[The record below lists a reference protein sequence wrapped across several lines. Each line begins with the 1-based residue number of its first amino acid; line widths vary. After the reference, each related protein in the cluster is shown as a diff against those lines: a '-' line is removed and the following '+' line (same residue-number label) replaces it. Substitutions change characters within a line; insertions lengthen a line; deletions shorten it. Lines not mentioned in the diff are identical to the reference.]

1 MYECDT
7 APPGVNDG
15 KILRIRGMSAAAGG
29 FFNKVQEVKP
39 LAYQAIYRRWR
50 PLTFDD
56 VVGQNHI
63 TKTLKN
69 QIMNG
74 SCAHAYLFCGT
85 RGTGKTS
92 TAKILSRAV
101 NCLNPQ
107 NGNPCNEC
115 DVCRDLLDESILD
128 VIELDGAS
136 KNKVENIREIID
148 DVMFLPSVA
157 KKKVYIIDEVHMVT
171 QQAFNALLKTL
182 EEPPAHVMFILAT
195 TELNKVPITV
205 LSRCQQFDFRRIT
218 NSDIAQRMG
227 EILTADG
234 FTFEDSALSLIAE
247 LGDGSMRDSLSVLDK
262 CVGAIDNHLTFDIVT
277 SVTGIADNDALY
289 DLASAVSE
297 SDTAASLTKIDE
309 IIEKG
314 KELGLFAERFIK
326 YLRDILM
333 VKVTNKPELFLNTSE
348 ENAKRIDE
356 LTEAFSKERLVRAI
370 DLMSD
375 AYAQTRLGTFTRTT
389 YEMAI
394 VKMCEP
400 DTEDSRIALLDRI
413 NLLEEKLSKGDFTV
427 TKQEKPKKE
436 EKPKQEEAPKPEKQE
451 PTPRQEAKTPKSAEG
466 VAGRWAEIVNHI
478 KTHGGMPLYPH
489 LANVSAKEVNGK
501 LCVVFNEAVA
511 MSKSI
516 VAKSSNIALIKDA
529 VKAVTGADMDV
540 LCVTPKEIGEEPE
553 DKLKKLEELSKT
565 HSEIQFI

>member
-1 MYECDT
+1 M
-7 APPGVNDG
+7 
-15 KILRIRGMSAAAGG
+15 
-29 FFNKVQEVKP
+29 
-39 LAYQAIYRRWR
+39 AYQALYRRFR
-50 PLTFDD
+50 PLVFDD

-69 QIMNG
+69 QIMNA

-92 TAKILSRAV
+92 TAKILARAV
-101 NCLNPQ
+101 NCLDPQ

-115 DVCRDLLDESILD
+115 KVCKGLLDESILD

-218 NSDIAQRMG
+218 NKDIADRMG
-227 EILTADG
+227 EILTSEGITYDDG
-234 FTFEDSALSLIAE
+234 ALSLIAE

-262 CVGAIDNHLTFDIVT
+262 CVGAIDGHLSYDTVT
-277 SVTGIADNDALY
+277 NVTGIADNDALY
-289 DLASAVSE
+289 DLARAVAE
-297 SDTAASLTKIDE
+297 GNTSLALIKIDE

-314 KELGLFAERFIK
+314 KEIGLFAERLIK

-333 VKVTNKPELFLNTSE
+333 VKITKNPETFLNTSE
-348 ENAKRIDE
+348 ENAKRIEE
-356 LTEAFSKERLVRAI
+356 LAKIFSNERLLRSI
-370 DLMSD
+370 DLLND
-375 AYAQTRLGTFTRTT
+375 AYAKSRNATFVRTT
-389 YEMAI
+389 YEMAL

-400 DTEDSRIALLDRI
+400 DTEDTRLALIDRI
-413 NLLEEKLSKGDFTV
+413 NVLEDALAGGEFKAVDKETKTQKSEEISKEK
-427 TKQEKPKKE
+427 EKEPQKPAE
-436 EKPKQEEAPKPEKQE
+436 EKPKDNKNSKIKDAHDKKETSDDIDWPEIINYI
-451 PTPRQEAKTPKSAEG
+451 RS
-466 VAGRWAEIVNHI
+466 
-478 KTHGGMPLYPH
+478 HGGMPLYPH
-489 LANVSAKEVNGK
+489 LVNTRAKMINGK
-501 LCVVFNEAVA
+501 FCIIFKESVA

-516 VAKSSNIALIKDA
+516 VAKASNIMQIKTA
-529 VKAVTGADMDV
+529 IKEVTKNEPEV
-540 LCVTPKEIGEEPE
+540 VCVTPKEIGEEAE
-553 DKLKKLEELSKT
+553 DPLKRLEELSKT

>member
-1 MYECDT
+1 M
-7 APPGVNDG
+7 
-15 KILRIRGMSAAAGG
+15 
-29 FFNKVQEVKP
+29 
-39 LAYQAIYRRWR
+39 AYQAIYRRWR

-56 VVGQNHI
+56 VVGQKHI
-63 TKTLKN
+63 TQTLKN

-74 SCAHAYLFCGT
+74 STAHAYLFCGT

-92 TAKILSRAV
+92 TAKILARAV
-101 NCLNPQ
+101 NCENPQ

-115 DVCRDLLDESILD
+115 SVCRGLLDESILD

-148 DVMFLPSVA
+148 DVMFLPSIA

-218 NSDIAQRMG
+218 NKDITERMG
-227 EILTADG
+227 EILRADG
-234 FTFEDSALSLIAE
+234 YTYEDSALSLIAE

-262 CVGAIDNHLTFDIVT
+262 CVGAIDSHLSFDTVT
-277 SVTGIADNDALY
+277 DVTGVADASALY
-289 DLASAVSE
+289 DLAKAIAKG
-297 SDTAASLTKIDE
+297 DTKDALTKIDE

-333 VKVTNKPELFLNTSE
+333 VKITLKPEIFLNTSE
-348 ENAKRIDE
+348 ENVKKIDA
-356 LTEAFSKERLVRAI
+356 LTEEFSTERLIRSI

-375 AYAQTRLGTFTRTT
+375 AYAKTRASTFIRTT

-400 DTEDSRIALLDRI
+400 DTQDSKIALMDRI
-413 NLLEEKLSKGDFTV
+413 NVLEEKLSRGEFTV
-427 TKQEKPKKE
+427 SKSDSDLPWKEDVKKE
-436 EKPKQEEAPKPEKQE
+436 EKKPEKVIKEAPKEEIKVKEEKIEPKEDENGESAASRWPEIINYI
-451 PTPRQEAKTPKSAEG
+451 KS
-466 VAGRWAEIVNHI
+466 
-478 KTHGGMPLYPH
+478 HGGMPLYPH
-489 LANVSAKEVNGK
+489 LLSVKAKMVGGK
-501 LCVVFNEAVA
+501 LCIVFGENVA
-511 MSKSI
+511 MSKGIASK
-516 VAKSSNIALIKDA
+516 ASNIALIKTA
-529 VKAVTGADMDV
+529 VKEVTGEDLEV
-540 LCVTPKEIGEEPE
+540 SCVTPKEIGEEPE
-553 DKLKKLEELSKT
+553 DPFKRLEELSKT

>member
-1 MYECDT
+1 M
-7 APPGVNDG
+7 
-15 KILRIRGMSAAAGG
+15 
-29 FFNKVQEVKP
+29 
-39 LAYQAIYRRWR
+39 AYQAIYRRWR

-56 VVGQNHI
+56 VVGQKHI
-63 TKTLKN
+63 TQTLKN
-69 QIMNG
+69 QIMNS

-92 TAKILSRAV
+92 TAKILARAV
-101 NCLNPQ
+101 NCENPQ

-115 DVCRDLLDESILD
+115 SVCRGLLDESILD

-148 DVMFLPSVA
+148 DVMFLPSTA

-218 NSDIAQRMG
+218 NKDITERMG
-227 EILTADG
+227 EILRADG
-234 FTFEDSALSLIAE
+234 YTYDDSALSLIAE

-262 CVGAIDNHLTFDIVT
+262 CVGAIDSHLSFDTVT
-277 SVTGIADNDALY
+277 DVTGIANNDALY
-289 DLASAVSE
+289 DLAHSVATGNTK
-297 SDTAASLTKIDE
+297 DALTKIDE

-333 VKVTNKPELFLNTSE
+333 IKITKNPEVFLNTSE
-348 ENAKRIDE
+348 ENAKKIDE
-356 LTEAFSKERLVRAI
+356 LAQCFSQERLLRSI
-370 DLMSD
+370 DLMSE
-375 AYAQTRLGTFTRTT
+375 AYAKTRALTFVRTT

-400 DTEDSRIALLDRI
+400 DTDDSRLALIDRI
-413 NLLEEKLSKGDFTV
+413 GVLEEKLKSGDFTALKKDV
-427 TKQEKPKKE
+427 PVEKPIKKQPEPEKAAE
-436 EKPKQEEAPKPEKQE
+436 EKPKEEAKEKKPAPAVLSESAPE
-451 PTPRQEAKTPKSAEG
+451 ESTDASSAASRWPEIINYIKS
-466 VAGRWAEIVNHI
+466 
-478 KTHGGMPLYPH
+478 HGGMPLYPH
-489 LANVSAKEVNGK
+489 LLNVEAKMINEK
-501 LCVVFNEAVA
+501 LCIVFGENVA
-511 MSKSI
+511 MSKGIASK
-516 VAKSSNIALIKDA
+516 ASNIALIKTA
-529 VKAVTGADMDV
+529 VKEVTGEDFEVA
-540 LCVTPKEIGEEPE
+540 CVTPKEIGEEE
-553 DKLKKLEELSKT
+553 DPFKKLEELSKT
-565 HSEIQFI
+565 HPEIQFI

>member
-1 MYECDT
+1 M
-7 APPGVNDG
+7 
-15 KILRIRGMSAAAGG
+15 
-29 FFNKVQEVKP
+29 
-39 LAYQAIYRRWR
+39 AYQAIYRRWR

-56 VVGQNHI
+56 VVGQKHI
-63 TKTLKN
+63 TQTLKN
-69 QIMNG
+69 QIMN
-74 SCAHAYLFCGT
+74 SSTAHAYLFCGT

-92 TAKILSRAV
+92 TAKILARAV
-101 NCLNPQ
+101 NCENPQ

-115 DVCRDLLDESILD
+115 SVCRGLLDESILD

-218 NSDIAQRMG
+218 NKDITERMG

-234 FTFEDSALSLIAE
+234 YTYDDSALSLIAE

-262 CVGAIDNHLTFDIVT
+262 CVGAVDSHLSFDTVT
-277 SVTGIADNDALY
+277 DVTGIANNDALY
-289 DLASAVSE
+289 DLAHSVAVGNTK
-297 SDTAASLTKIDE
+297 DALTKIDE
-309 IIEKG
+309 IVEKG

-333 VKVTNKPELFLNTSE
+333 IQITQKPEVFLNTSE
-348 ENAKRIDE
+348 ENAQKIDE
-356 LTEAFSKERLVRAI
+356 LTQCFSQERLLRSI
-370 DLMSD
+370 DLMSE
-375 AYAQTRLGTFTRTT
+375 AYARTRASTFARTT

-400 DTEDSRIALLDRI
+400 DTDDSRLALIDRI
-413 NLLEEKLSKGDFTV
+413 NVLEEKLKSGDFTAF
-427 TKQEKPKKE
+427 KQEASPEEKTEKNSPEPVKTTEEKAKKPKEEVKE
-436 EKPKQEEAPKPEKQE
+436 EKPI
-451 PTPRQEAKTPKSAEG
+451 PKSEPSG
-466 VAGRWAEIVNHI
+466 NESVASHWPEIINYI
-478 KTHGGMPLYPH
+478 KSNGGMPLYPH
-489 LANVSAKEVNGK
+489 LLNVTAKMINNK
-501 LCVVFNEAVA
+501 LCVVFGENVA
-511 MSKSI
+511 MSKGIASK
-516 VAKSSNIALIKDA
+516 ASNIALIKTA
-529 VKAVTGADMDV
+529 VKEVTGQDIDV
-540 LCVTPKEIGEEPE
+540 ACVTPKEIGEEE
-553 DKLKKLEELSKT
+553 DPFKKLEELSKT
-565 HSEIQFI
+565 HPEIQFI

>member
-1 MYECDT
+1 
-7 APPGVNDG
+7 V
-15 KILRIRGMSAAAGG
+15 
-29 FFNKVQEVKP
+29 
-39 LAYQAIYRRWR
+39 AYQAIYRRWR
-50 PLTFDD
+50 PKVFDD
-56 VVGQNHI
+56 VVGQKHI
-63 TKTLKN
+63 TTTLKN
-69 QIMNG
+69 QVMNS

-92 TAKILSRAV
+92 TAKILARAV

-107 NGNPCNEC
+107 GGNPCNEC
-115 DVCRDLLDESILD
+115 EICKGLLDESILD

-136 KNKVENIREIID
+136 RNKVENIREIID
-148 DVMFLPSVA
+148 DVMFLPSTA
-157 KKKVYIIDEVHMVT
+157 RKKVYIIDEVHMVT

-218 NSDIAQRMG
+218 NADIAGRMG

-234 FTFEDSALSLIAE
+234 FTYDDAALSLIAE

-262 CVGAIDNHLTFDIVT
+262 CVGAIDSHLSFDTVT
-277 SVTGIADNDALY
+277 NVTGIADNEVMY
-289 DLASAVSE
+289 ELASSVAKG
-297 SDTAASLTKIDE
+297 DTAKALIKIDE

-333 VKVTNKPELFLNTSE
+333 VKVTNKPEIFLNTSV
-348 ENAKRIDE
+348 ENAQRIDDLSVE
-356 LTEAFSKERLVRAI
+356 FSKERLVRSI
-370 DLMSD
+370 ELMCD
-375 AYAQTRLGTFTRTT
+375 AYANTRASTAVRTV
-389 YEMAI
+389 YEMAL

-400 DTEDSRIALLDRI
+400 DTQDSTDALLDRI
-413 NLLEEKLSKGDFTV
+413 AVLEEKLAKGDFVV
-427 TKQEKPKKE
+427 TKPQSAANDDSPPWDEDKKPQPKAEKAPPK
-436 EKPKQEEAPKPEKQE
+436 PADAPKPKPTVKE
-451 PTPRQEAKTPKSAEG
+451 PEDKPSVSDG
-466 VAGRWAEIVNHI
+466 SVASRWPEIINHI

-489 LANVSAKEVNGK
+489 LMSVRAKEVNGK
-501 LCVVFNEAVA
+501 LCVVFSENVA

-516 VAKSSNIALIKDA
+516 VSKASNIALIKDA
-529 VKAVTGADMDV
+529 VTAVTGKTMEVA
-540 LCVTPKEIGEEPE
+540 CVTPKEIGEDADDP
-553 DKLKKLEELSKT
+553 LKKLEELAKN

>member
-1 MYECDT
+1 M
-7 APPGVNDG
+7 
-15 KILRIRGMSAAAGG
+15 
-29 FFNKVQEVKP
+29 
-39 LAYQAIYRRWR
+39 AYQAIYRRWR
-50 PLTFDD
+50 PLVFDD

-63 TKTLKN
+63 TTTLKN
-69 QIMNG
+69 QVMNG
-74 SCAHAYLFCGT
+74 STAHAYLFCGT

-115 DVCRDLLDESILD
+115 EVCKGLLDESILD

-148 DVMFLPSVA
+148 DVNFTPTVA

-218 NSDIAQRMG
+218 NSDIAGRMG
-227 EILTADG
+227 EILSSDG
-234 FTFEDSALSLIAE
+234 FTFDESALSLIAE

-262 CVGAIDNHLTFDIVT
+262 CVGAIDNHLSFDTVV
-277 SVTGIADNDALY
+277 SVTGIAETDALF
-289 DLASAVSE
+289 DLAHAVAKGDTKDAILKI
-297 SDTAASLTKIDE
+297 SD

-326 YLRDILM
+326 YLRDVLV
-333 VKVTNKPELFLNTSE
+333 VKVTGKPEIFLNTSE
-348 ENAKRIDE
+348 ENAAKITE
-356 LTEAFSKERLVRAI
+356 LSEKFSKERLVRAI
-370 DLMSD
+370 ELMSE
-375 AYAQTRLGTFTRTT
+375 AYNLTRSSSFSRTV
-389 YEMAI
+389 YEMAV

-400 DTEDSRIALLDRI
+400 ETQDTQVALLDRI
-413 NLLEEKLSKGDFTV
+413 ASLEEKLAKGDFKV
-427 TKQEKPKKE
+427 KDAKPAEKKE
-436 EKPKQEEAPKPEKQE
+436 PPKEEIKKPKQEEKKAEPVIEKPEEK
-451 PTPRQEAKTPKSAEG
+451 KTTSGGDA
-466 VAGRWAEIVNHI
+466 ASRWPEIINHI
-478 KTHGGMPLYPH
+478 KANGGMPIYPH
-489 LANVSAKEVNGK
+489 LALVKAKMVNGRF
-501 LCVVFNEAVA
+501 CVVFGENAA
-511 MSKSI
+511 LSKSV
-516 VAKSSNIALIKDA
+516 VAKPSNIDLIKSA
-529 VKAVTGADMDV
+529 VLAVTGETVDV
-540 LCVTPKEIGEEPE
+540 VCVTPKEIGEEPE
-553 DKLKKLEELSKT
+553 DPLKKLEELSKR

>member
-1 MYECDT
+1 M
-7 APPGVNDG
+7 
-15 KILRIRGMSAAAGG
+15 
-29 FFNKVQEVKP
+29 
-39 LAYQAIYRRWR
+39 AYQAIYRRWR
-50 PLTFDD
+50 PLVFDD

-69 QIMNG
+69 QIING

-92 TAKILSRAV
+92 TAKILARAV
-101 NCLNPQ
+101 NCLNPID
-107 NGNPCNEC
+107 GNPCNEC
-115 DVCRDLLDESILD
+115 EVCRGLLDESILD

-218 NSDIAQRMG
+218 NKDIADRMG
-227 EILTADG
+227 EILSADG
-234 FTFEDSALSLIAE
+234 YTYDESALSLIAE

-262 CVGAIDNHLTFDIVT
+262 CVGAIDKHLSFDTVT

-289 DLASAVSE
+289 ELAFAVARG
-297 SDTAASLTKIDE
+297 DTATCLTKIDE

-333 VKVTNKPELFLNTSE
+333 VKITNKPEIFLNTSK
-348 ENAKRIDE
+348 ENIKKIDDLSSE
-356 LTEAFSKERLVRAI
+356 FSNERLLRSI
-370 DLMSD
+370 DLMND
-375 AYAQTRLGTFTRTT
+375 AYAKTRASTFVRTT
-389 YEMAI
+389 YEMAL

-400 DTEDSRIALLDRI
+400 DTEDSRLALIDRI
-413 NLLEEKLSKGDFTV
+413 NILEEKIARGDFAV
-427 TKQEKPKKE
+427 AEPKADLPAETKKPEVKPELKHEKPKDKPKE
-436 EKPKQEEAPKPEKQE
+436 EVKEKTLEQTKSDDKESAARRWPEIINYI
-451 PTPRQEAKTPKSAEG
+451 KS
-466 VAGRWAEIVNHI
+466 
-478 KTHGGMPLYPH
+478 HGGMPLYPH
-489 LANVSAKEVNGK
+489 LLSVKAKMVGGK
-501 LCVVFNEAVA
+501 LCVVFGENVA

-516 VAKSSNIALIKDA
+516 VAKASNIALIKTA
-529 VKAVTGADMDV
+529 VKEVTGEDLEI

-553 DKLKKLEELSKT
+553 DPFKRLEELSKT

>member
-1 MYECDT
+1 M
-7 APPGVNDG
+7 
-15 KILRIRGMSAAAGG
+15 
-29 FFNKVQEVKP
+29 
-39 LAYQAIYRRWR
+39 AYQAIYRRWR
-50 PLTFDD
+50 PLVFDD
-56 VVGQNHI
+56 VVGQKHI
-63 TKTLKN
+63 TTTLKN
-69 QIMNG
+69 QIMNS

-92 TAKILSRAV
+92 TAKILARAV

-107 NGNPCNEC
+107 EGNPCNEC
-115 DVCRDLLDESILD
+115 SVCKGLLDESILD

-157 KKKVYIIDEVHMVT
+157 RKKVYIIDEVHMVT

-218 NSDIAQRMG
+218 NSDIAGRMG

-262 CVGAIDNHLTFDIVT
+262 CIGATDKHLSFDTVV
-277 SVTGIADNDALY
+277 SVTGIADNEALY
-289 DLASAVSE
+289 ELASAVSTG
-297 SDTAASLTKIDE
+297 DTASALTKIDE

-314 KELGLFAERFIK
+314 KELSLFAERFIK

-333 VKVTNKPELFLNTSE
+333 IKVTNKPEIFLNTSE
-348 ENAKRIDE
+348 ENAQKIDKLSVE
-356 LTEAFSKERLVRAI
+356 FSKERLVRAI
-370 DLMSD
+370 ELMSE
-375 AYAQTRLGTFTRTT
+375 AFALTRASSFARTT

-400 DTEDSRIALLDRI
+400 DTEDTRIALLDRI
-413 NLLEEKLSKGDFTV
+413 NVLEEKLKNGEFTV
-427 TKQEKPKKE
+427 VKEKAASCAKEEKTAVSKEIEKPKE
-436 EKPKQEEAPKPEKQE
+436 EKPIPAEKPQKPQGFDV
-451 PTPRQEAKTPKSAEG
+451 AEG
-466 VAGRWAEIVNHI
+466 SVASRWAEIINHI

-489 LANVSAKEVNGK
+489 LMNVRAKEVNGK
-501 LCVVFNEAVA
+501 LCIVFGENVA

-516 VAKSSNIALIKDA
+516 VAKASNITLIKEA
-529 VKAVTGADMDV
+529 IKAVTGSEMEV
-540 LCVTPKEIGEEPE
+540 VCVTPKEIGDEADDP
-553 DKLKKLEELSKT
+553 LKKLEELAKT

>member
-1 MYECDT
+1 M
-7 APPGVNDG
+7 
-15 KILRIRGMSAAAGG
+15 
-29 FFNKVQEVKP
+29 
-39 LAYQAIYRRWR
+39 AYQAIYRRWR
-50 PLTFDD
+50 PLVFDD
-56 VVGQNHI
+56 VVGQKHI
-63 TKTLKN
+63 TQTLKN

-74 SCAHAYLFCGT
+74 STAHAYLFCGT

-92 TAKILSRAV
+92 TAKILARAV
-101 NCLNPQ
+101 NCENPQ

-115 DVCRDLLDESILD
+115 DTCRGLLDESILD

-148 DVMFLPSVA
+148 DVMFLPTIA

-218 NSDIAQRMG
+218 NKDITERMG

-234 FTFEDSALSLIAE
+234 YTYEDSALSLIAE

-262 CVGAIDNHLTFDIVT
+262 CVGAVDTHLSFDTVT
-277 SVTGIADNDALY
+277 DVTGVLDSSALY
-289 DLASAVSE
+289 DLAMSVAKG
-297 SDTAASLTKIDE
+297 DTASALSKIDE

-333 VKVTNKPELFLNTSE
+333 VKITLKPEIFLNTSE
-348 ENAKRIDE
+348 ENVKKIDA
-356 LTEAFSKERLVRAI
+356 LTEEFSTERLIRSI

-375 AYAQTRLGTFTRTT
+375 AYAKTRASTFIRTT

-400 DTEDSRIALLDRI
+400 DTEDSKIALMDRI
-413 NLLEEKLSKGDFTV
+413 NVLEEKLSRGEFTV
-427 TKQEKPKKE
+427 SKNDDDLPWKEDVKTE
-436 EKPKQEEAPKPEKQE
+436 EKKAKEVIKEAPKEEIKVKEPAAKAEEKVEPKEAPDGESAASRWPEIINYI
-451 PTPRQEAKTPKSAEG
+451 KS
-466 VAGRWAEIVNHI
+466 
-478 KTHGGMPLYPH
+478 HGGMPLYPH
-489 LANVSAKEVNGK
+489 LLSVKAKMVGGK
-501 LCVVFNEAVA
+501 LCIVFGENVA
-511 MSKSI
+511 MSKGIASK
-516 VAKSSNIALIKDA
+516 ASNIALIKTA
-529 VKAVTGADMDV
+529 VKEVTGEDLEV
-540 LCVTPKEIGEEPE
+540 SCVTPKEIGEQDE
-553 DKLKKLEELSKT
+553 DPFKRLEELSKT

>member
-1 MYECDT
+1 M
-7 APPGVNDG
+7 
-15 KILRIRGMSAAAGG
+15 
-29 FFNKVQEVKP
+29 
-39 LAYQAIYRRWR
+39 AYQAIYRRWR
-50 PLTFDD
+50 PKVFDD
-56 VVGQNHI
+56 VVGQKHI
-63 TKTLKN
+63 TTTLKN
-69 QIMNG
+69 QVMNS

-92 TAKILSRAV
+92 TAKILARAV

-107 NGNPCNEC
+107 EGNPCNEC
-115 DVCRDLLDESILD
+115 EVCKGLLDESILD

-148 DVMFLPSVA
+148 DVMFLPGTA

-218 NSDIAQRMG
+218 NSDIAGRMG

-234 FTFEDSALSLIAE
+234 FTYDDTALSLIAE

-262 CVGAIDNHLTFDIVT
+262 CVGAIDTHLSFDTVT
-277 SVTGIADNDALY
+277 AVTGIADNEVLY
-289 DLASAVSE
+289 DLAFAVAKG
-297 SDTAASLTKIDE
+297 DTATALTKIDE
-309 IIEKG
+309 VIEKG
-314 KELGLFAERFIK
+314 KELSLFAERFIK

-333 VKVTNKPELFLNTSE
+333 VQVTNKPELFLNTSA
-348 ENAKRIDE
+348 ENAEKIDS
-356 LTEAFSKERLVRAI
+356 LTTEFSKERLLRAI
-370 DLMSD
+370 DLMCE
-375 AYAQTRLGTFTRTT
+375 AFAATRASSFARTT

-400 DTEDSRIALLDRI
+400 DTEDTRLALQDRIAV
-413 NLLEEKLSKGDFTV
+413 LEEKLAKGEFTV
-427 TKQEKPKKE
+427 TTTKEPKSKDDELPWKEDKKE
-436 EKPKQEEAPKPEKQE
+436 EKKAETKPETVPKPEAKQEENS
-451 PTPRQEAKTPKSAEG
+451 SASDG
-466 VAGRWAEIVNHI
+466 SVASRWAEIINHI

-489 LANVSAKEVNGK
+489 LMSVKAKEVNGK
-501 LCVVFNEAVA
+501 LCVVFAENIA

-516 VAKSSNIALIKDA
+516 VSKASNIQLIKDA
-529 VKAVTGADMDV
+529 VQAVTGTQMEVA
-540 LCVTPKEIGEEPE
+540 CVTPKEIGEEPE
-553 DKLKKLEELSKT
+553 NPLKKLEELAKT

>member
-1 MYECDT
+1 M
-7 APPGVNDG
+7 
-15 KILRIRGMSAAAGG
+15 
-29 FFNKVQEVKP
+29 
-39 LAYQAIYRRWR
+39 AYQAIYRRWR
-50 PLTFDD
+50 PKVFDD
-56 VVGQNHI
+56 VVGQKHI
-63 TKTLKN
+63 TTTLKN
-69 QIMNG
+69 QVMNS

-92 TAKILSRAV
+92 TAKILARAV

-107 NGNPCNEC
+107 EGNPCNEC
-115 DVCRDLLDESILD
+115 EVCRGLLDESILD

-148 DVMFLPSVA
+148 DVMFMPSVA

-218 NSDIAQRMG
+218 NSDIAGRMG

-234 FTFEDSALSLIAE
+234 FTYEDAALSLIAE

-262 CVGAIDNHLTFDIVT
+262 CIGAIDTHLSLDTVI

-289 DLASAVSE
+289 ELSLAVAKG
-297 SDTAASLTKIDE
+297 DTATALTKIDE
-309 IIEKG
+309 VVEKG
-314 KELGLFAERFIK
+314 KELSLFAERFIK

-333 VKVTNKPELFLNTSE
+333 IKITNKPEIFLNTSE
-348 ENAKRIDE
+348 ENAKKIDDLSIE
-356 LTEAFSKERLVRAI
+356 FSKERLLRSI
-370 DLMSD
+370 DLMAA
-375 AYAQTRLGTFTRTT
+375 AYAATRASTFARTT

-400 DTEDSRIALLDRI
+400 DTEDTAEALRDRIAV
-413 NLLEEKLSKGDFTV
+413 LEEKLASGEFTV
-427 TKQEKPKKE
+427 VEKADDLPWKDDTPKKEKPKAEKPAAPKE
-436 EKPKQEEAPKPEKQE
+436 EPKPKQEDAPKAAPVSDG
-451 PTPRQEAKTPKSAEG
+451 T
-466 VAGRWAEIVNHI
+466 VAGRWPEIINYI
-478 KTHGGMPLYPH
+478 KTHGGMPIYPH
-489 LANVSAKEVNGK
+489 LSLVHAKEVAGK
-501 LCVVFNEAVA
+501 LCVVFGDNAA
-511 MSKSI
+511 LSKS
-516 VAKSSNIALIKDA
+516 VVSKPSNLDLIKTA
-529 VKAVTGADMDV
+529 VKEVTGQSMEVA
-540 LCVTPKEIGEEPE
+540 CVTPKEIGEEP
-553 DKLKKLEELSKT
+553 DDPLKKLEELAKT

>member
-1 MYECDT
+1 M
-7 APPGVNDG
+7 
-15 KILRIRGMSAAAGG
+15 
-29 FFNKVQEVKP
+29 
-39 LAYQAIYRRWR
+39 AYQAIYRRWR

-63 TKTLKN
+63 TTTLKN
-69 QIMNG
+69 QVMNG
-74 SCAHAYLFCGT
+74 ACAHAYLFCGT

-115 DVCRDLLDESILD
+115 SVCRGLLDESILD

-218 NSDIAQRMG
+218 NSDIAGRMG

-234 FTFEDSALSLIAE
+234 FTFEESALSLIAE

-262 CVGAIDNHLTFDIVT
+262 CVGAIDKHLSFDTVT

-289 DLASAVSE
+289 DLGCAIANG
-297 SDTAASLTKIDE
+297 DTKKALIKIDE

-314 KELGLFAERFIK
+314 KELGLFAERFMK

-333 VKVTNKPELFLNTSE
+333 VKVTNKPELFLNTSA
-348 ENAKRIDE
+348 ENAKKIGD
-356 LTEAFSKERLVRAI
+356 LSALFSKERLVRAI
-370 DLMSD
+370 DLLSD
-375 AYAQTRLGTFTRTT
+375 AYAKTRASSYARTT

-413 NLLEEKLSKGDFTV
+413 NQLEKKLEKSDFTIV
-427 TKQEKPKKE
+427 KEKIDVPWVEDKPKE
-436 EKPKQEEAPKPEKQE
+436 VAPKPKEPEILEKPVEKEEIKVQLKGSGE
-451 PTPRQEAKTPKSAEG
+451 SPAD
-466 VAGRWAEIVNHI
+466 RWPEIVNYI

-489 LANVSAKEVNGK
+489 LMNVSAKIVNQK
-501 LCVVFNEAVA
+501 LCIVFGEQVA

-516 VAKSSNIALIKDA
+516 VAKPANLALIKTA
-529 VKAVTGADMDV
+529 VKEV
-540 LCVTPKEIGEEPE
+540 LSEDLEIACVTPKEIGEDTDPF
-553 DKLKKLEELSKT
+553 KRLEELSKT

>member
-1 MYECDT
+1 M
-7 APPGVNDG
+7 
-15 KILRIRGMSAAAGG
+15 
-29 FFNKVQEVKP
+29 
-39 LAYQAIYRRWR
+39 AYQAIYRRWR

-56 VVGQNHI
+56 VVGQKHI
-63 TKTLKN
+63 TTTLKN
-69 QIMNG
+69 QVMNG

-101 NCLNPQ
+101 NCLNPKD
-107 NGNPCNEC
+107 GNPCNEC
-115 DVCRDLLDESILD
+115 AVCRGLLDESILD

-148 DVMFLPSVA
+148 DVIFLPSVA

-218 NSDIAQRMG
+218 NSDIAGRMG
-227 EILTADG
+227 EILSADG
-234 FTFEDSALSLIAE
+234 FTFEENALSLIAE

-262 CVGAIDNHLTFDIVT
+262 CVGAVDKHLTFDTVT
-277 SVTGIADNDALY
+277 AVTGILDNDALY
-289 DLASAVSE
+289 DLAKALARGETASA
-297 SDTAASLTKIDE
+297 LIKIDE
-309 IIEKG
+309 IVEKG

-326 YLRDILM
+326 YLRDILL

-348 ENAKRIDE
+348 ENAKKINDLSAE
-356 LTEAFSKERLVRAI
+356 FSKERLIRSI
-370 DLMSD
+370 ELLSE
-375 AYAQTRLGTFTRTT
+375 AYAKTRASSNVRTT

-400 DTEDSRIALLDRI
+400 QTQDSQIALLDRI
-413 NLLEEKLSKGDFTV
+413 DQLEKKLANADFVPIKEKIDLPWGEEKSQQV
-427 TKQEKPKKE
+427 KKE
-436 EKPKQEEAPKPEKQE
+436 SEQKIQKTDTVIKKEPAEQKKCDVPKEENDESAASRWPE
-451 PTPRQEAKTPKSAEG
+451 
-466 VAGRWAEIVNHI
+466 IINYI

-489 LANVSAKEVNGK
+489 LMNARTKVVSGK
-501 LCVVFNEAVA
+501 LCVVFDEQIA

-516 VAKSSNIALIKDA
+516 VAKASNIALIKTA
-529 VKAVTGADMDV
+529 VKEITGEDLEIA
-540 LCVTPKEIGEEPE
+540 CVTPKEIGEEVNPFE
-553 DKLKKLEELSKT
+553 RLEELSKT

>member
-1 MYECDT
+1 M
-7 APPGVNDG
+7 
-15 KILRIRGMSAAAGG
+15 
-29 FFNKVQEVKP
+29 
-39 LAYQAIYRRWR
+39 AYQAIYRRWR
-50 PLTFDD
+50 PLVFDD

-63 TKTLKN
+63 TTTLKN
-69 QIMNG
+69 QVMNEA
-74 SCAHAYLFCGT
+74 CAHAYLFCGT

-115 DVCRDLLDESILD
+115 EVCRGLLDESILD

-148 DVMFLPSVA
+148 DVNFTPTVA

-218 NSDIAQRMG
+218 NSDIAGRMG
-227 EILTADG
+227 EILSADG
-234 FTFEDSALSLIAE
+234 FTFDESALSLIAE

-262 CVGAIDNHLTFDIVT
+262 CVGAIDNHLSFHTVV
-277 SVTGIADNDALY
+277 SVTGIAETDALF
-289 DLASAVSE
+289 DLAEAVATGNTKE
-297 SDTAASLTKIDE
+297 AILKISD

-326 YLRDILM
+326 YLRDILV
-333 VKVTNKPELFLNTSE
+333 VKVTGKPEIFLNTSE
-348 ENAKRIDE
+348 ENAKKITE
-356 LTEAFSKERLVRAI
+356 LTESFSKERLVRAI
-370 DLMSD
+370 ELMSE
-375 AYAQTRLGTFTRTT
+375 AYNLTRTSNFSRT
-389 YEMAI
+389 VYEMAV

-400 DTEDSRIALLDRI
+400 ETQDTQVALLDRI
-413 NLLEEKLSKGDFTV
+413 AVLEEKLAKGDFTV
-427 TKQEKPKKE
+427 AEKPVEKKE
-436 EKPKQEEAPKPEKQE
+436 APKEEIKKPKQEEKKEPEKVPE
-451 PTPRQEAKTPKSAEG
+451 VKAEKSEISALSDDL
-466 VAGRWAEIVNHI
+466 ASRWPEIINHI
-478 KTHGGMPLYPH
+478 KKNGGMPIYPH
-489 LANVSAKEVNGK
+489 LALVSAKMVNGRF
-501 LCVVFNEAVA
+501 CVVFGENAA
-511 MSKSI
+511 LSKS
-516 VAKSSNIALIKDA
+516 VVSKQSNIELIKSA
-529 VKAVTGADMDV
+529 VLAVTGETVEV

-553 DKLKKLEELSKT
+553 DPLKKLEELSKK
-565 HSEIQFI
+565 HKEIQFI

>member
-1 MYECDT
+1 M
-7 APPGVNDG
+7 
-15 KILRIRGMSAAAGG
+15 
-29 FFNKVQEVKP
+29 
-39 LAYQAIYRRWR
+39 AYQAIYRRWR

-56 VVGQNHI
+56 VVGQKHI
-63 TKTLKN
+63 TQTLKN
-69 QIMNG
+69 QITNG
-74 SCAHAYLFCGT
+74 TYAHAYLFCGT

-92 TAKILSRAV
+92 TAKILARAV
-101 NCLNPQ
+101 NCENPQ

-115 DVCRDLLDESILD
+115 SVCRGLLDESILD

-218 NSDIAQRMG
+218 NKDITDRMG

-234 FTFEDSALSLIAE
+234 YTYDESALSLIAE

-262 CVGAIDNHLTFDIVT
+262 CVGAIDSHLSFDTVT
-277 SVTGIADNDALY
+277 DVTGIASSDALY
-289 DLASAVSE
+289 DLAFSVANGNTK
-297 SDTAASLTKIDE
+297 DALTKIDE

-333 VKVTNKPELFLNTSE
+333 VKITQNPDAFLNTSE
-348 ENAKRIDE
+348 ENAKKIGE
-356 LTEAFSKERLVRAI
+356 LSDIFSKERLLRSI
-370 DLMSD
+370 DLMND
-375 AYAQTRLGTFTRTT
+375 AYAKTRASTFIRTT

-400 DTEDSRIALLDRI
+400 DTEDSRLALIDRI
-413 NLLEEKLSKGDFTV
+413 NVLEEKLSRGEFTV
-427 TKQEKPKKE
+427 TKNDDLPWKEDDKKPKSETKLKE
-436 EKPKQEEAPKPEKQE
+436 EKPKEDVKEQE
-451 PTPRQEAKTPKSAEG
+451 PSSKAEEKFEEKTEPEEGTSENSAASRWPEIINYIKS
-466 VAGRWAEIVNHI
+466 
-478 KTHGGMPLYPH
+478 HGGMPLYPH
-489 LANVSAKEVNGK
+489 LLSVKAKMVNGK
-501 LCVVFNEAVA
+501 LCVVFGENVA
-511 MSKSI
+511 MSKGIAS
-516 VAKSSNIALIKDA
+516 KPSNIELIKTA
-529 VKAVTGADMDV
+529 VKEVTGENLEVA
-540 LCVTPKEIGEEPE
+540 CVTPKEIGEVPE
-553 DKLKKLEELSKT
+553 DPFKRLEELSKT
-565 HSEIQFI
+565 HPEIQFL